1 MSINKLIPKYIFSLL
16 IVLSFLFSPSLV
28 GAQSDQSEVI
38 IFTSPTCPHCNAAKD
53 FFNDLSVTNDYDFKL
68 VDYTLAN
75 EIALAKQYYEDYQVP
90 ASYQGLVPIMFI
102 GDRYFVG
109 FNDQIALD
117 IQTHLNVI
125 EGVDA
130 MPKSDNHNQ
139 KEKIIKLPFLGEVD
153 LYNFSLPILAIIMGT
168 IDGFNVCSLGAL
180 VLILGLVIA
189 LRSRRRILLLGSTF
203 LLTTGLVYGLMIFLW
218 HQIFSVLAPYVRS
231 LELVVG
237 LLSVFGGIYLLRE
250 FYQAWKR
257 GPICS
262 SNNILSRLM
271 PKVEQIFQNKTN
283 WFLLMATVIL
293 FSGAVTIIEFPC
305 SAVLPVLFTG
315 ILVESGVSQSTA
327 IAYIT
332 LFLLF
337 YLLDELIVFLIA
349 VFTMKI
355 KIVSPR
361 FIIFFNLLAA
371 LIFLALGAFYLLGL
385 SL

>member
-1 MSINKLIPKYIFSLL
+1 MFINKLRFKYIFALF
-16 IVLSFLFSPSLV
+16 IVLIFLFSPSLLS
-28 GAQSDQSEVI
+28 AQSSQSEVVM
-38 IFTSPTCPHCNAAKD
+38 FTSPTCPHCNAAKD
-53 FFNDLSVTNDYDFKL
+53 FFNDLSLTNDYDFAL

-75 EIALAKQYYEDYQVP
+75 EIALAKQYYKDYQVP
-90 ASYQGLVPIMFI
+90 VSYQGLVPIIFI
-102 GDRYFVG
+102 GERYFVG
-109 FNDQIALD
+109 FNEQIASD
-117 IQTHLNVI
+117 IRQQIDVTATTV
-125 EGVDA
+125 
-130 MPKSDNHNQ
+130 SDVQ
-139 KEKIIKLPFLGEVD
+139 SGSVTKEKIINLPFLGEVD
-153 LYNFSLPILAIIMGT
+153 LYSFSLPILAIIMGA

-203 LLTTGLVYGLMIFLW
+203 LLTTGVVYGLMIFLW

-237 LLSVFGGIYLLRE
+237 LLSIFGGIYLLRE
-250 FYQAWKR
+250 FYQAWRR

-271 PKVEQIFQNKTN
+271 PKVEKIFQNKTN
-283 WFLLMATVIL
+283 WLLLVGTVAL

-315 ILVESGVSQSTA
+315 ILVESGISQSTA

-337 YLLDELIVFLIA
+337 YLLDELIIFLVA